1 MIVTSNWLREFVDF
15 DFSPDDLAHRITMVG
30 LEVEAMEKLGE
41 GLDSVIVARLAAVE
55 PHPDAERL
63 TLCRVETGKEEI
75 PVVCGATNHKTGDLV
90 ALAQVGT
97 VLPGNFKIKK
107 SKIRGCE
114 SVGMLCSEKELGL
127 SEESAGIM
135 ILPPDLTLGT
145 PVFDALKLKDVRFEI
160 GLTPNR
166 SDCLNVVGIAREVAA
181 LAGKPLRPVVPKVL
195 KGLGD
200 INTHTS
206 ICVEEPDLCP
216 RYTARLIR
224 GVKIG
229 PSPAWL
235 AQRLESVGIRSISNV
250 VDVTNFVMM
259 ELGQPLHAFDFNHLR
274 ENRIVVKRAG
284 AGEIFTTLD
293 SKEHKL
299 CEDDLVICDGQGSVA
314 LAGVMGGEN
323 SEIDVN
329 TIDVLLESAYFDPN
343 TVRRTSKRLG
353 IHTEASHRFERGI
366 DIDMVPV
373 ALERATQLIVETS
386 GGEAAGGL
394 IDVFSPP
401 ARIERLTISTENTN
415 ALLGIQIDTV
425 QIKGLL
431 ESIGLSVKNLGSEM
445 LEVKVPSFRHDL
457 EREVDLVEEV
467 ARLYG
472 YDHIPVTLPAG
483 EMESWLVPPHG
494 KPVTRLRECL
504 TALGFSEIVNYSFV
518 SPLSWDRILLANDD
532 SRRENIRLLNPLAED
547 QSVMRTS
554 LVPSLLECL
563 SKNIAYRSRDLKL
576 FELRPVF
583 FVSEGA
589 EIAHEKL
596 SLSLAICGR
605 REPEGWAQ
613 DGEDVD
619 FYDLKG
625 VVEEILALFLIE
637 QVVFDEKSSDVF
649 YHPGKSCAIKIGSQ
663 VLGTMGEIHPKVLE
677 SFDLD
682 NSVYLLD
689 LDLEI
694 LFQNTGVSK
703 RFQIP
708 SKFPETQR
716 DTALLVDIDII
727 AQEVFDTVKK
737 VKSSYLRDCVLFD
750 LYRGKGIPESKKS
763 LAVRMRY
770 GSDEKTL
777 TDEEV
782 NKAHQKIVDS
792 LCKRLGAEIR

>member
-1 MIVTSNWLREFVDF
+1 MIVTRNWLREFVDF
-15 DFSPDDLAHRITMVG
+15 DFSPEDLAHRVTMVG

-63 TLCRVETGKEEI
+63 TLCRVDTGNEEI
-75 PVVCGATNHKTGDLV
+75 PVVCGAKNHKTGDLV

-127 SEESAGIM
+127 AEDSAGIM
-135 ILPPDLTLGT
+135 ILSPGLPLGI

-166 SDCLNVVGIAREVAA
+166 SDCLSVVGIAREVAA
-181 LAGKPLRPVVPKVL
+181 LAGNTLRPLVSTAFEGV
-195 KGLGD
+195 GD
-200 INTHTS
+200 INSQTS
-206 ICVEEPDLCP
+206 IRVEEPDLCP
-216 RYTARLIR
+216 RYTARLVR

-229 PSPAWL
+229 PSPPWL
-235 AQRLESVGIRSISNV
+235 ARRLESVGIRSISNV

-274 ENRIVVKRAG
+274 DNRIVVKRAG
-284 AGEIFTTLD
+284 GGEIFTTLD
-293 SKEHKL
+293 SREHKL

-323 SEIDVN
+323 SEIDEN
-329 TIDVLLESAYFDPN
+329 TIDVLLESAYFAPD

-353 IHTEASHRFERGI
+353 IHSEASHRFERGI
-366 DIDMVPV
+366 DIDMVPI
-373 ALERATQLIVETS
+373 ALERATQLIVETA

-401 ARIERLTISTENTN
+401 SRIENLTVSTEKTK
-415 ALLGIQIDTV
+415 ALLGIQIDTLR
-425 QIKGLL
+425 IKALL
-431 ESIGLSVKNLGSEM
+431 ESIGLSVKDLGREM

-457 EREVDLVEEV
+457 EREVDLIEEV

-472 YDHIPVTLPAG
+472 YDHIPATLPTG
-483 EMESWLVPPHG
+483 ELESWLVPPHG
-494 KPVTRLRECL
+494 KSVARLRECL

-518 SPLSWDRILLANDD
+518 SPLSWDRILLATDD
-532 SRRENIRLLNPLAED
+532 PRRKNIRLLNPLAED

-554 LVPSLLECL
+554 LVPSLLDCV
-563 SKNIAYRSRDLKL
+563 SKNIAYRSQDLKL

-583 FVSEGA
+583 FVAEGA

-596 SLSLAICGR
+596 ALSLAICGR

-613 DGEDVD
+613 IGDDVD

-625 VVEEILALFLIE
+625 VVEEFLALFLVD
-637 QVVFDEKSSDVF
+637 QVVFDEKLSEAF
-649 YHPGKSCAIKIGSQ
+649 YHPGKSCALKIGSH

-677 SFDLD
+677 SFDID

-689 LDLEI
+689 LDLEM
-694 LFQNTGVSK
+694 LFQNVGVSK
-703 RFQIP
+703 RFRIP

-716 DTALLVDIDII
+716 DTALLVDADIF
-727 AQEVFDTVKK
+727 AQEVFTTVRK
-737 VKSSYLRDCVLFD
+737 VKSPYLRDYVLFD
-750 LYRGKGIPESKKS
+750 LYRGKGIPEGKKS
-763 LAVRMRY
+763 LAVRMCY

-777 TDEEV
+777 TDDEV
-782 NKAHQKIVDS
+782 NKAHQKIVES
-792 LCKRLGAEIR
+792 LCERLGAEIR